1 MDDLTN
7 ADERKTEDAK
17 VDVQPSDQA
26 RAMAAQAKQ
35 PHPSPDPPATAM
47 QKPVNSP
54 AFLMSWV
61 KWHPAIGTFQFLAD
75 CASSSDDPPHVRFN
89 TARDMW
95 PWLFWL
101 CVIVDFLVMVAIL
114 VGLAVVACRVI
125 EMTLFS

>member
-7 ADERKTEDAK
+7 ADKRGTEDAK
-17 VDVQPSDQA
+17 VDIRPSDTA
-26 RAMAAQAKQ
+26 REMAAQAKQ
-35 PHPSPDPPATAM
+35 QHPSPDPPAAAM

-75 CASSSDDPPHVRFN
+75 CATSSDDPPHVRFN

-95 PWLFWL
+95 PKLYWL
-101 CVIVDFLVMVAIL
+101 CVAVDFLVMVAIL

-125 EMTLFS
+125 VMTLFS

>member
-17 VDVQPSDQA
+17 VDVQLSAEA
-26 RAMAAQAKQ
+26 RVMAAQAKQ
-35 PHPSPDPPATAM
+35 QHPSPDPPAAAM

-75 CASSSDDPPHVRFN
+75 CATSSDDPPYVRFN

-95 PWLFWL
+95 PKFYWL

-114 VGLAVVACRVI
+114 VGLGVVACRVI
-125 EMTLFS
+125 VMTLFS

>member
-1 MDDLTN
+1 MDDQTN
-7 ADERKTEDAK
+7 ADQRKTEDAK
-17 VDVQPSDQA
+17 VDVQPTDRA
-26 RAMAAQAKQ
+26 RVMAAQAKQ
-35 PHPSPDPPATAM
+35 QHPSPDPPATAM

-89 TARDMW
+89 SARDMW
-95 PWLFWL
+95 PCLFWL
-101 CVIVDFLVMVAIL
+101 CVIVDFLVMIAIL
-114 VGLAVVACRVI
+114 AGLGVVAYRVI